1 MPISNWHVLNPVHKV
16 NGIFIQATTQT
27 IAHLC
32 NLVINVQPNPIELVL
47 LHYVSWSRYGGK
59 VIQGILNG
67 GTSLCLD
74 SRQSFTRWR
83 DQDQHRASPPL
94 QRDRH
99 GGGVARQSS
108 TLTPATGSSS
118 TSSPSLL
125 TSGTPSPSAPR
136 LRFVNSD
143 FQNHWVGPG
152 LFEQVQVLNFFSAS
166 CVFVASYNL
175 SIADDGTPSRGPP

>member
-1 MPISNWHVLNPVHKV
+1 MPCLRGLACSGSCPQSQWHPHLPPGHCPPL
-16 NGIFIQATTQT
+16 
-27 IAHLC
+27 LC
-32 NLVINVQPNPIELVL
+32 NLAINVQPNPIELVL

-74 SRQSFTRWR
+74 SRQIFTRWH
-83 DQDQHRASPPL
+83 DQDQHRASL

-99 GGGVARQSS
+99 GGGFARPSS

-125 TSGTPSPSAPR
+125 TSGSPSPSAPR
-136 LRFVNSD
+136 LRFVNSG
-143 FQNHWVGPG
+143 FQVI
-152 LFEQVQVLNFFSAS
+152 FD
-166 CVFVASYNL
+166 L
-175 SIADDGTPSRGPP
+175 SSS

>member
-1 MPISNWHVLNPVHKV
+1 MPISNWHVRNPLHKV
-16 NGIFIQATTQT
+16 NGILIFLQPTTHT
-27 IAHLC
+27 VAHLC
-32 NLVINVQPNPIELVL
+32 NMVINVQPNPIELVL

-74 SRQSFTRWR
+74 SRQSFTRWH
-83 DQDQHRASPPL
+83 DQDQHRASL

-99 GGGVARQSS
+99 GGGFARPSS
-108 TLTPATGSSS
+108 TLTSAAGSSS

-136 LRFVNSD
+136 LRFVNSG
-143 FQNHWVGPG
+143 FQVIFD
-152 LFEQVQVLNFFSAS
+152 LAS
-166 CVFVASYNL
+166 S
-175 SIADDGTPSRGPP
+175 